1 MIETQAEHPQMPK
14 PNSSLPNKKESAKH
28 EAPKPPNNKDLE
40 FYSEKSVLGFLNP
53 KNFLII
59 TMIALFI
66 WSAKA
71 VEFDLGVLWTN
82 RGQLWEF
89 ITGMFPPN
97 VAIAKQVFDEVVVT
111 IQLAFVGTV
120 IATIISLPLGFMAAA
135 NVMPKNRIGQITVS
149 VTRFL
154 LNADRA
160 IDAVI
165 LALFFAG
172 AVGLG
177 PFAGTL
183 ALAIH
188 SVGMLGKLFYEAIE
202 SVDKGPVEAVESVG
216 ASRLAVI
223 RWAVIPQVVPYF
235 ITYFLFRFELNIR
248 SAVVLGVV
256 GAGGIGFLLQ
266 SYMKLFQYEKTCTV
280 VLVILVLVMSL
291 DTLSARL
298 RQRLIG

>member
-1 MIETQAEHPQMPK
+1 MTDTTIPPLPSAEK
-14 PNSSLPNKKESAKH
+14 RTVGNKELQEHAESHIFERFMTLKY
-28 EAPKPPNNKDLE
+28 
-40 FYSEKSVLGFLNP
+40 F
-53 KNFLII
+53 II
-59 TMIALFI
+59 ISGTALFL
-66 WSAKA
+66 WSARA
-71 VEFDLGVLWTN
+71 VEFDLAILWAN
-82 RGQLWEF
+82 RSQLWDF
-89 ITGMFPPN
+89 ITGMFPPDME
-97 VAIAKQVFDEVVVT
+97 IAKQVFDEVVVT

-120 IATIISLPLGFMAAA
+120 IATIISIPLGFMAAS
-135 NVMPKNRIGQITVS
+135 NVMPQTKTGKSIVAA
-149 VTRFL
+149 TRFL

-188 SVGMLGKLFYEAIE
+188 SIGMLGKLFYEAIE
-202 SVDKGPVEAVESVG
+202 TVDKGPIEAVESVG
-216 ASRLAVI
+216 AGRLSMI
-223 RWAVIPQVVPYF
+223 RWAVIPQVIPYF

-266 SYMKLFQYEKTCTV
+266 SYMKLFQYQRTCTV

-291 DTLSARL
+291 DAFSTHL
-298 RQRLIG
+298 RKKLIGT